1 MFTVSVAFHNS
12 AFCTVRIASTVV
24 FQNHCKEV
32 FINIQVLMFVMRTSA
47 GLRPFREQD
56 RISWCAWKRIF
67 SNNSKAAIFILLKVS
82 KHHHHK
88 HHQQHHTWQKST
100 SVPILVMQCSISEMV
115 STSTSWLHLV
125 GNWYWVGL
133 DWVVLVL
140 DWYRYWCLQCST
152 SDTVTIKSWLHLR
165 SILYPPFCIGDVV
178 LLASEML
185 EKIVFA

>member
-1 MFTVSVAFHNS
+1 MIYKSFFVSVAFHNS

-24 FQNHCKEV
+24 FQNHCKDV
-32 FINIQVLMFVMRTSA
+32 FINSQVLMFVMRTSA

-56 RISWCAWKRIF
+56 RISWCAWTRIL
-67 SNNSKAAIFILLKVS
+67 SNNSKAAVFILLKVS

-140 DWYRYWCLQCST
+140 DWYRYWWCNAPSLRRCPST
-152 SDTVTIKSWLHLR
+152 CHGYTWEQS
-165 SILYPPFCIGDVV
+165 CIFRFV
-178 LLASEML
+178 LVM
-185 EKIVFA
+185 

>member
-24 FQNHCKEV
+24 FQNHCKDV
-32 FINIQVLMFVMRTSA
+32 FINSQVLMFVMRTSA

-56 RISWCAWKRIF
+56 RISWCAWTRIL
-67 SNNSKAAIFILLKVS
+67 SNNSKAAVLILLKVS

-115 STSTSWLHLV
+115 STSMPWLHLV
-125 GNWYWVGL
+125 GNRYWYWIGIGIGVCNAPLLIWCQSTSHGCTW
-133 DWVVLVL
+133 DQSCIFRFVLVML
-140 DWYRYWCLQCST
+140 
-152 SDTVTIKSWLHLR
+152 
-165 SILYPPFCIGDVV
+165 FC
-178 LLASEML
+178 
-185 EKIVFA
+185 

>member
-1 MFTVSVAFHNS
+1 MSRREYLGVPET
-12 AFCTVRIASTVV
+12 RI
-24 FQNHCKEV
+24 
-32 FINIQVLMFVMRTSA
+32 R
-47 GLRPFREQD
+47 
-56 RISWCAWKRIF
+56 
-67 SNNSKAAIFILLKVS
+67 SNNSKASSFIFVS
-82 KHHHHK
+82 NHDKHD
-88 HHQQHHTWQKST
+88 QQHHTWQKST

-140 DWYRYWCLQCST
+140 DWYRYCCLQCST
-152 SDTVTIKSWLHLR
+152 SDTVTINKSGLHLR
-165 SILYPPFCIGDVV
+165 SILYLPFCIGDVV